1 MKIQFWL
8 CLIFTSSILAKP
20 NFVIFLADDLGYG
33 DVGYQ
38 GGEVTTPHIDSIAK
52 GGVTLTNGYVT
63 CPVCAPSR
71 AGLLTGRYQQT
82 FGFWDNIGPY
92 RVSREVE
99 PGIPLEIPILS
110 EKLKKFGY
118 VSGLFGKTHGGDAE
132 KMMPFNRWDQFYGFN
147 NGASNYLAGMNRPHN
162 PIFHNLRII
171 GQSYQARGISDS
183 EISRK
188 GILLRDREK
197 YLTKVFARR
206 AAAFIER
213 NQKNPFLCYLPFN
226 AIHGP
231 FQAPED
237 LYEKY
242 SSEKDHKRR
251 LTMAMIDSLDQ
262 AVGIVLDA
270 LERFALEENTLVIFL
285 SDNGG
290 HEASSCLPLRGKKAT
305 FWEGGLRV
313 PFCMKWPGRL
323 QPGKIYGEPVIS
335 LDILPTLVSAAGEQL
350 DPSWNLDGMDLL
362 PYLSDP
368 QTAFPRRSLL
378 WTWGPRKAIRM
389 GRYKAVTQNQGRSWG
404 LYDLHKDLSEKR
416 DLSKEQP
423 QRMERMVKQFLEW
436 EKNLMP
442 QQWGWSKDLG
452 FKDPDFGKPRPYHK
466 PGYFKKTER

>member
-1 MKIQFWL
+1 
-8 CLIFTSSILAKP
+8 
-20 NFVIFLADDLGYG
+20 
-33 DVGYQ
+33 
-38 GGEVTTPHIDSIAK
+38 
-52 GGVTLTNGYVT
+52 
-63 CPVCAPSR
+63 
-71 AGLLTGRYQQT
+71 
-82 FGFWDNIGPY
+82 
-92 RVSREVE
+92 
-99 PGIPLEIPILS
+99 
-110 EKLKKFGY
+110 
-118 VSGLFGKTHGGDAE
+118 
-132 KMMPFNRWDQFYGFN
+132 
-147 NGASNYLAGMNRPHN
+147 
-162 PIFHNLRII
+162 
-171 GQSYQARGISDS
+171 
-183 EISRK
+183 
-188 GILLRDREK
+188 
-197 YLTKVFARR
+197 
-206 AAAFIER
+206 
-213 NQKNPFLCYLPFN
+213 
-226 AIHGP
+226 
-231 FQAPED
+231 
-237 LYEKY
+237 
-242 SSEKDHKRR
+242 
-251 LTMAMIDSLDQ
+251 MAMIDSLDQ

-290 HEASSCLPLRGKKAT
+290 HEASSNLPLRGKKAT

-362 PYLSDP
+362 PYLSDT

-389 GRYKAVTQNQGRSWG
+389 GRYKAMTQNQGRSWG
-404 LYDLHKDLSEKR
+404 LYDLHKDLSEKS

-423 QRMERMVKQFLEW
+423 KRMERMVRQFLEW